1 MKRKT
6 GFGFSSLCFFE
17 FSTCAVTPRQQQQQ
31 QQLQVQVQVQQQGLQ
46 GQVGQGQVMGRIAPE
61 SIGTGTGLLVKA
73 ANCAVV
79 VIAYCPR
86 RSIQTILTIV
96 GLWNLATNCLLST

>member
-1 MKRKT
+1 VKRKT

-79 VIAYCPR
+79 GGAGGEVG
-86 RSIQTILTIV
+86 RSIYKFKPLQGWCINNT
-96 GLWNLATNCLLST
+96 WDSNA